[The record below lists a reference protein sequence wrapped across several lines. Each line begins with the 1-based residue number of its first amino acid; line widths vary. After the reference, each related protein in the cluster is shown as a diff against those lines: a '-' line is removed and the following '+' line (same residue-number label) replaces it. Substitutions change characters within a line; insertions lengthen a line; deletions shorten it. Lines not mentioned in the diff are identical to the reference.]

1 MNKIKLLL
9 LALTMQ
15 SCMLDELPYIYYQG
29 YCDCVY
35 FDIDAQEMVKLL
47 LRPGTYE
54 VGRHTLTRTEYCEDV
69 FKGTLANCKS

>member
-1 MNKIKLLL
+1 
-9 LALTMQ
+9 
-15 SCMLDELPYIYYQG
+15 MLDEAPFIYYQG
-29 YCDCVY
+29 YCDCIH
-35 FDIDAQEMVKLL
+35 FDDYNQEMVKLI